1 MNKRYSEEER
11 QRHLS
16 ACEKSGLSIMRH
28 SKKSILIPGLI
39 SFWKRR
45 QKSLS
50 GGIFEQVVFLVA
62 SHEQLPLNY
71 PTELKI
77 HMDSATEL
85 SVIKALL
92 HFLGL
97 VHTKDFSFTTRLLI
111 GVRVSGSFVA

>member
-1 MNKRYSEEER
+1 M
-11 QRHLS
+11 
-16 ACEKSGLSIMRH
+16 SIMRH

-45 QKSLS
+45 QKNLS

-71 PTELKI
+71 PTDLKI

-111 GVRVSGSFVA
+111 GVRVSGSFVV